1 MNFENI
7 DLLMGKYSLLLKI
20 QYNNGSCHNHFLND
34 EIFDTK
40 QRLIAQQVPQETLEA
55 LEERY
60 KIK

>member
-7 DLLMGKYSLLLKI
+7 DSLMEKYSLLLKI
-20 QYNNGSCHNHFLND
+20 KYNNGSHNNNFLND

-40 QRLIAQQVPQETLEA
+40 QRLIAQQVPNNAIEA

-60 KIK
+60 KV